1 MLSGIGTKNIIL
13 FSFKTQFMW
22 RHNKTLHIVSD
33 RINYFEKCLPHKIG
47 AGYSITNKSSW
58 GNHDN

>member
-1 MLSGIGTKNIIL
+1 M
-13 FSFKTQFMW
+13 
-22 RHNKTLHIVSD
+22 TLHIVSD

-47 AGYSITNKSSW
+47 AGYSIANKSSW